1 MRTSYNEEFIHILV
15 RFVNQCLRRR
25 ITDLTSPTQT
35 PKVLDMAETS
45 KKHDRELRRKE
56 KKAAREAR
64 HNTRN
69 AA

>member
-1 MRTSYNEEFIHILV
+1 M
-15 RFVNQCLRRR
+15 RRR

-35 PKVLDMAETS
+35 PRS

-64 HNTRN
+64 HNARES
-69 AA
+69 AGSS

>member
-1 MRTSYNEEFIHILV
+1 MRGK
-15 RFVNQCLRRR
+15 
-25 ITDLTSPTQT
+25 ITDLTSPYTNT
-35 PKVLDMAETS
+35 TEKRCMNMETS

-64 HNTRN
+64 HNARN